1 MPESLPVHVNRQ
13 ELHGLEVP
21 AEFVTDDSFTIHL
34 RNHGEATHVHLH
46 LDEALSAAA
55 SLDATN
61 HYVEAGGERFVSV
74 SVHGADRVRG
84 TLKVVTA
91 HGATTR
97 YVTVVVEEP
106 DTSTGPVEVD
116 ESLSKPKP
124 RPQESASLLREESL
138 PVVAL
143 AVAALAVAL
152 VLAITLGNAL
162 VGAAVVA
169 VGLLVAAVVLLR

>member
-46 LDEALSAAA
+46 LDEALSSTA
-55 SLDATN
+55 SIDATN
-61 HYVEAGGERFVSV
+61 HYVEGGGERYVSV
-74 SVHGADRVRG
+74 SVHGNDRVRG
-84 TLKVVTA
+84 TLKVVCA

-97 YVTVVVEEP
+97 YVTVIIEEP
-106 DTSTGPVEVD
+106 DTSSGPVEVD

-124 RPQESASLLREESL
+124 RPRESPSLLREESL
-138 PVVAL
+138 PIVAL
-143 AVAALAVAL
+143 AIAALAVAL
-152 VLAITLGNAL
+152 VLAIAFGNAL

-169 VGLLVAAVVLLR
+169 VGVVAAAVVLLR